1 MITRLLIT
9 MAIAAFS
16 FPVLGQ
22 GVSWSVGT
30 DPTMWL
36 SGWKHIQVGAQL
48 HPEVSLIGGVGWMG
62 SEPGAAALTQGG
74 QRPSS
79 FDVAYTGN
87 VGLRLHPTSN
97 PGSRLQGLL
106 GVDYSYEVFSR
117 RSMPPSNGDFSGPIG
132 LQQYSRSDL
141 RLLAGG
147 RMNVAP
153 RVTLSAHM
161 GVGYCSQPQSLSS
174 GQVEATPNRARL
186 FGMELLF
193 WI

>member
-1 MITRLLIT
+1 MIPRFLIAL
-9 MAIAAFS
+9 AIAAFS

-22 GVSWSVGT
+22 GVAWSVGT

-36 SGWKHIQVGAQL
+36 SGWKHIQLGAQL
-48 HPEVSLIGGVGWMG
+48 HPEVSLTGGVGWMG
-62 SEPGAAALTQGG
+62 SDPGATAILGG

-87 VGLRLHPTSN
+87 IGLRLHPTSK

-106 GVDYSYEVFSR
+106 GLDYSHEVFSR
-117 RSMPPSNGDFSGPIG
+117 HADQLSDGDFAGPLG

-147 RMNVAP
+147 RAQLAP

-161 GVGYCSQPQSLSS
+161 GVGYCTQPQSLSS
-174 GQVEATPNRARL
+174 QQYASSPKGGRL

>member
-1 MITRLLIT
+1 

-22 GVSWSVGT
+22 GVAWSVGA

-36 SGWKHIQVGAQL
+36 SGWKHIQLGAQL
-48 HPEVSLIGGVGWMG
+48 HPEVSLTGGVGWMG
-62 SEPGAAALTQGG
+62 SEPGATAILVG
-74 QRPSS
+74 QRPTG

-87 VGLRLHPTSN
+87 LGLRLHPTSR

-106 GVDYSYEVFSR
+106 GLDFSHEVFSSR
-117 RSMPPSNGDFSGPIG
+117 TGPLPDGDLAGANG

-147 RMNVAP
+147 RMRVAQ

-161 GVGYCSQPQSLSS
+161 GVGYSTQLQTLPFQQYTSS
-174 GQVEATPNRARL
+174 PRGARL